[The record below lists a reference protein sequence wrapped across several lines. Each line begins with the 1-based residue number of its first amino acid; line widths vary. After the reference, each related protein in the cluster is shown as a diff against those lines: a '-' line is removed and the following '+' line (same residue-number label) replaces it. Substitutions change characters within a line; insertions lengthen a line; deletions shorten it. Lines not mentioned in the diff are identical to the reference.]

1 MDLQLA
7 GKGALV
13 TGGAGGIGRGICE
26 VLAGEGCIVA
36 LHGRDAAASE
46 AAATPLRRAGRVHAI
61 AGDLDDEAGA
71 AAVYAK
77 ATRAIGAV
85 EVLVHCV
92 GAYATGPW
100 QDRPAAAWARS
111 LDANLLTMVRIVQ
124 QAVPAMRTRRWG
136 RIIVITS
143 ASAERPEALE
153 PDYGAAKAAVRHAVT
168 SLAKSLAGSGITANA
183 ISPGPIHTPGL
194 EHAYRAMAQGR
205 GWGEHLSWPE
215 LERHI
220 VAEDWPNPTDRI
232 GRLDDVAA
240 AVAYLASPRAGFVNG
255 TGLLIDGGAIGR
267 L

>member
-46 AAATPLRRAGRVHAI
+46 ASATSLRRAGRVHAV
-61 AGDLDDEAGA
+61 AGDLGDEAGA
-71 AAVYAK
+71 AAVYAQ

-100 QDRPAAAWARS
+100 QDRPAQAWARS
-111 LDANLLTMVRIVQ
+111 VDANLLTMVRIVQ
-124 QAVPAMRTRRWG
+124 QAVPAMRTRRLG

-143 ASAERPEALE
+143 ASAERPDALE
-153 PDYGAAKAAVRHAVT
+153 PDYGAAKAAARHAVT

-183 ISPGPIHTPGL
+183 VSPGPIHTPGL
-194 EHAYRAMAQGR
+194 EHAYRAIAAGR

-215 LERHI
+215 LEGHI
-220 VAEDWPNPTDRI
+220 VAEDWPNPTGRI
-232 GRLDDVAA
+232 GRVDDVAA
-240 AVAYLASPRAGFVNG
+240 AVAWLASPRAGFVNG
-255 TGLLIDGGAIGR
+255 TSLLIDGGAIGC